1 MLTRAC
7 AQNKAPEAQ
16 VRAEPKGLAD
26 ARKLPQ
32 APPGG
37 GGVGGPSPKAAAP
50 PKGGPAP
57 ARGSSRVPFM
67 DDYEREEDL
76 LALPG
81 SRDEVGLFKDPDF
94 PADDASL
101 FGDPDNPPPW
111 HPPKSAIRWLRPDQ
125 IVKKGVPVLFS
136 EEKEIV
142 QGALGD
148 AWLLGALGCVAT
160 RPDLLD
166 VIFASTRNKLKGIYT
181 LRFFKRGQWKNVVID
196 DRIPCDETGT
206 PLYARS
212 KDANQIWV
220 MLVEKAY
227 AKMHGCYEAL
237 SNGSQTYALRDLTAG
252 APQTLD
258 LTQETVMDQ
267 IANGFLWQQ
276 LKLWAQ
282 QGLLGCSQ
290 ADRPAAVTREAEAVR
305 KDIVCNGGLRR
316 RRVYSILEALE
327 PVSGRR
333 FLRLQENLARERAWH
348 AQAHDAKQHDR
359 QSWRWTGE
367 WAAGAAEWLVN
378 PDIRAHLDPQSRGL
392 PAGQFWIT
400 FEDWA
405 RYFHVLHVCQLFP
418 ASWRVPLST
427 DGEPEPLVLQG
438 TWRRATNMCGGAPRK
453 GNKTWW
459 RNPQFLLTLASGER
473 TQVFVTVSQEDP
485 RYQPNDGAPNGR
497 KPFKK
502 PTRAV
507 DEYACAIGVAVVRKK
522 VLQGKRKGSQL
533 QRADVELMS
542 RPFRRCRDA
551 AVATPKIL
559 DPRPSRDEFVIIP
572 MVYDPEKVV

>member
-1 MLTRAC
+1 M
-7 AQNKAPEAQ
+7 
-16 VRAEPKGLAD
+16 RAEPKGLAD

-37 GGVGGPSPKAAAP
+37 GGVGGPSTKAAAP
-50 PKGGPAP
+50 VKGGPAP

-142 QGALGD
+142 QGSLGD

-305 KDIVCNGGLRR
+305 KDIVYNGGLRR